1 MTTKTLAGKVAIVT
15 GGSRGIGA
23 GIAQRLAAAGATVA
37 ITYNS
42 SAERAE
48 TVTKSIGEAGGTAVA
63 LRVDAADR
71 EAVRAGVA
79 EVVERFGRLDILVNN
94 AGVTVVGPVES
105 ISEADYDRNLAVN
118 LTAVFMASQE
128 ALRHLGD
135 GGRIITIGSINADRI
150 HFGGGSVYALTKAG
164 VAGLTR
170 ALAREVSG
178 RGITVNTV
186 QPGPVDT
193 DMNPAD
199 SPFAEITRPHI
210 AVGRYGT
217 AGEVGSLV
225 TYLAGPDAAYISG
238 ATINVDGGFAA

>member
-23 GIAQRLAAAGATVA
+23 GIAQRLAEAGATVA

-42 SAERAE
+42 SAEQAQ
-48 TVTKSIGEAGGTAVA
+48 TVAKSIGEAGGSAVA

-71 EAVRAGVA
+71 EAVRAGIA

-94 AGVTVVGPVES
+94 AGVTVVGPIES

-178 RGITVNTV
+178 RGVTVNTV

-217 AGEVGSLV
+217 AAEVGSLV